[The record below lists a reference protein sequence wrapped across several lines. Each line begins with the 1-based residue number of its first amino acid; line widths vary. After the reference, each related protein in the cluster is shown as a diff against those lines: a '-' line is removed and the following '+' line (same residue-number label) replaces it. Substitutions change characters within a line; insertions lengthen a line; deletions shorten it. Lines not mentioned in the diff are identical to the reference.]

1 MADEQERRTT
11 GKGDAM
17 SSIEVLQMIE
27 DERRR
32 AVRRSELVRAVRAG
46 RVHRRAF
53 GDRIGRW
60 IGGGGRA

>member
-1 MADEQERRTT
+1 
-11 GKGDAM
+11 M
-17 SSIEVLQMIE
+17 SSIELLQMIE

-32 AVRRSELVRAVRAG
+32 ALRRSELLRAVRTG
-46 RVHRRAF
+46 RVHRRTL